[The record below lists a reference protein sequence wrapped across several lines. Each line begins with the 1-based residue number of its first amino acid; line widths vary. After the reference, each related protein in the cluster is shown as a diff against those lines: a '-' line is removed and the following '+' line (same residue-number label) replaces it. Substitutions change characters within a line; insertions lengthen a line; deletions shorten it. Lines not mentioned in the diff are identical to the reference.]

1 MLSSLVSKM
10 EFHGQE
16 GGCQCAGVRTRCIR
30 QASPGLP
37 GCEHLGDK
45 DRADRIR
52 FPQEGGWGDGDE
64 GVTGRDVSVITGVQ
78 ASDSGGRI

>member
-1 MLSSLVSKM
+1 MLSSLVSEM
-10 EFHGQE
+10 ESHGQE
-16 GGCQCAGVRTRCIR
+16 GRCQYAGVRAPCIR

-52 FPQEGGWGDGDE
+52 LPQEGGWGDRNE